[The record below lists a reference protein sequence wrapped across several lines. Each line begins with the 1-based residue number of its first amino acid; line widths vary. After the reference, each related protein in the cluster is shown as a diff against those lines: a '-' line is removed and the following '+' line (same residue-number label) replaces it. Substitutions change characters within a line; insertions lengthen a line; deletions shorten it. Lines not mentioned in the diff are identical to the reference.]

1 MRTVSSV
8 LAFLLAGGFVG
19 ASYTVE
25 IPEDAIWVTT
35 WDQLHEMAAK
45 YQDTALEPKYGGN
58 IIEIDG
64 KIVLAT
70 DDKMTKEIDD
80 LVEQLEKNDPEAEEE
95 PKISRRRDLNVLE
108 PRRRCSHPGCYFHST
123 CLTYTACHVC
133 RLPPS
138 RRGLCI

>member
-8 LAFLLAGGFVG
+8 LLFLLAGSIVS
-19 ASYTVE
+19 AKYNVE
-25 IPEDAIWVTT
+25 IPGDAVWVTS
-35 WDQLHEMAAK
+35 WGQLHEMAAK

-58 IIEIDG
+58 VIEVNG
-64 KIVLAT
+64 KIILAT

-80 LVEQLEKNDPEAEEE
+80 LVEQLEKNDSEAKEE
-95 PKISRRRDLNVLE
+95 PKISRRRDVNVLE
-108 PRRRCSHPGCYFHST
+108 PRR
-123 CLTYTACHVC
+123 

>member
-8 LAFLLAGGFVG
+8 LAFLLAGGFVS

-25 IPEDAIWVTT
+25 IPEDAIWVTS

-58 IIEIDG
+58 VIEVDG

-70 DDKMTKEIDD
+70 DDKITKEIDD
-80 LVEQLEKNDPEAEEE
+80 LVQQLEKNDPEAKEE
-95 PKISRRRDLNVLE
+95 PKISKRRDLNVLE
-108 PRRRCSHPGCYFHST
+108 PRRRCSHPDYHPAGEGY
-123 CLTYTACHVC
+123 V
-133 RLPPS
+133 S
-138 RRGLCI
+138 RIGD